1 MPGILQPQMKIS
13 YSKCSMHF
21 LLRLRG
27 KETGTN
33 YYSKKVDEVSAKDE
47 KSAKSKTDQLIAAID
62 ALKTE
67 VNTLKSEVIE
77 LKASKEAGKMHS
89 GNVNRKHATSKSH
102 PTACQVRKDKGNA
115 INCSHCFSCG
125 GSNHYARNC
134 RAKEG
139 HKLGNPQRL
148 VLRDKH

>member
-1 MPGILQPQMKIS
+1 M
-13 YSKCSMHF
+13 
-21 LLRLRG
+21 
-27 KETGTN
+27 
-33 YYSKKVDEVSAKDE
+33 SAKDE
-47 KSAKSKTDQLIAAID
+47 KSAEFKTDPLIAAID

-67 VNTLKSEVIE
+67 VSTLKSEVRE
-77 LKASKEAGKMHS
+77 LKASKQAGKMHS
-89 GNVNRKHATSKSH
+89 GNVNRKRATSKSH
-102 PTACQVRKDKGNA
+102 PAACQVCKDKGNA

-125 GSNHYARNC
+125 GSNHYARYC